1 MALEGERNEA
11 SFSPPDDH
19 LQRTRVRIEDEYS
32 LYSVRNAV
40 LGRAELL
47 GIAPRD
53 RDELDIIVR
62 ELVQNVLTHGGAKG
76 YVEISHDLDE
86 DQLILHLDV
95 VDRGPGF
102 ANFQQALGDG
112 FSTTGSLGG
121 GLPSVRRLAERV
133 KLIASSAQG
142 SHLRVSKR
150 FSSNPIVPDRW
161 TFSLYSKPHPGETE
175 SGDKGTVVRN
185 REGTLLVLADGLGH
199 GASAAEAA
207 EAVLEVVHSNHRL
220 QLDELIN
227 LIHERLKKTRGAAVS
242 LARLIPNSETI
253 EWLGV
258 GNVMGRRFR
267 AGRTEQVE
275 QQVFANFNGTL
286 GVHLGTF
293 KILRYPWYP
302 GDWLMLST
310 DGLVRNW
317 TEALKDL
324 STCTPHRLGRRLV
337 DYAAR
342 PKDDCSVLVGKSVA

>member
-1 MALEGERNEA
+1 MALEGERNETPR
-11 SFSPPDDH
+11 SSQEDH

-32 LYSVRNAV
+32 LYAVRNTV

-47 GIAPRD
+47 GISLRD

-62 ELVQNVLTHGGAKG
+62 ELVTNVLAHGGARG
-76 YVEISHDLDE
+76 YVEISHDLD
-86 DQLILHLDV
+86 DNQLIINLDV
-95 VDRGPGF
+95 VDQGPGF
-102 ANFQQALGDG
+102 DDFQRALGDG

-133 KLIASSAQG
+133 KLISSGPQG

-150 FSSNPIVPDRW
+150 FSSTPLKPDRW
-161 TFSLYSKPHPGETE
+161 TFSLYSKPHPGESE
-175 SGDKGTVVRN
+175 SGDQGTVVRN

-199 GASAAEAA
+199 GSSAALASRT
-207 EAVLEVVHSNHRL
+207 VLEVVHANHRL
-220 QLDELIN
+220 MLDELIGI
-227 LIHERLKKTRGAAVS
+227 IHERLKKTRGAAVS
-242 LARLIPNSETI
+242 LARLVPNSETV

-267 AGRTEQVE
+267 TSKMDQVD

-286 GVHLGTF
+286 GVHLGNF
-293 KILRYPWYP
+293 KTLRYPWYP

-317 TEALKDL
+317 TDALKDI
-324 STCTPHRLGRRLV
+324 SSCTPHRLGRRLV

-342 PKDDCSVLVGKSVA
+342 PKDDCSVLVGKSLV